1 MSDRL
6 KSVGKVLLW
15 VLLGAS
21 LSVLLPDLWWLHNV
35 RQAAMIQD
43 AANAAI
49 RQAQAQQQ
57 AAQPATPPS
66 SGK

>member
-1 MSDRL
+1 MTDRV
-6 KSVGKVLLW
+6 KKVAVIVAW
-15 VLLGAS
+15 VLLGAAA
-21 LSVLLPDLWWLHNV
+21 SVVLPDLWWLHNV

-57 AAQPATPPS
+57 AQSEKPPAS
-66 SGK
+66 AVK